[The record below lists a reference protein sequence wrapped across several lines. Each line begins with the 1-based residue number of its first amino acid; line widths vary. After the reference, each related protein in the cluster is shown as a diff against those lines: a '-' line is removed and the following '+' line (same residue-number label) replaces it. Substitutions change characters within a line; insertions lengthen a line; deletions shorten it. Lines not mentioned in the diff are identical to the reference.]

1 MIDKISKE
9 EAMRIAIEESKY
21 NSENNYKNG
30 GPFGAVILKNGEIV
44 SIAHNTVIES
54 KDPTAH
60 AEVNAIR
67 LATKKLNTHDL
78 TGCTLYVNAE
88 PYDLSGYILYTSCEP
103 CPMCLS
109 AIIWANIK
117 EVYYA
122 NTKEEA
128 GNIGFRDDLIYDY
141 IKNRD
146 ENILKT
152 HHVENEK
159 AKEQNNVLGGKSGK
173 ASCNRWK

>member
-9 EAMRIAIEESKY
+9 EAMRIAIEESEY

-88 PYDLSGYILYTSCEP
+88 P

-159 AKEQNNVLGGKSGK
+159 AKEIFEEFKTNENKIMY
-173 ASCNRWK
+173 

>member
-30 GPFGAVILKNGEIV
+30 GLFGAVILKNGEIV
-44 SIAHNTVIES
+44 SVAHNTVIES

-78 TGCTLYVNAE
+78 TGCTLYVNA
-88 PYDLSGYILYTSCEP
+88 EP

-159 AKEQNNVLGGKSGK
+159 AKEIFEEFKTNENKIMY
-173 ASCNRWK
+173 

>member
-9 EAMRIAIEESKY
+9 EAMRIAIEESEY

-30 GPFGAVILKNGEIV
+30 GPFGAVILKDGKIV

-78 TGCTLYVNAE
+78 TGCTLYVNA
-88 PYDLSGYILYTSCEP
+88 EP

-159 AKEQNNVLGGKSGK
+159 AKEIFEEFKTNENKIMY
-173 ASCNRWK
+173 

>member
-21 NSENNYKNG
+21 NSKNNYKNG
-30 GPFGAVILKNGEIV
+30 GPFGAVILKDGKIV

-78 TGCTLYVNAE
+78 TGCTLYVNA
-88 PYDLSGYILYTSCEP
+88 EP

-159 AKEQNNVLGGKSGK
+159 AKEIFEEFKTNENKIMY
-173 ASCNRWK
+173 

>member
-21 NSENNYKNG
+21 NRENNYKTG

-78 TGCTLYVNAE
+78 TGCTLYVNA
-88 PYDLSGYILYTSCEP
+88 EP

-159 AKEQNNVLGGKSGK
+159 AKEIFEEFKTNENKIMY
-173 ASCNRWK
+173 

>member
-1 MIDKISKE
+1 M
-9 EAMRIAIEESKY
+9 
-21 NSENNYKNG
+21 
-30 GPFGAVILKNGEIV
+30 
-44 SIAHNTVIES
+44 
-54 KDPTAH
+54 
-60 AEVNAIR
+60 
-67 LATKKLNTHDL
+67 ATKKLNTHDL
-78 TGCTLYVNAE
+78 TGCTLYVNA
-88 PYDLSGYILYTSCEP
+88 EP

-146 ENILKT
+146 GNILKT

-159 AKEQNNVLGGKSGK
+159 AKEIFEEFKTNENKIMY
-173 ASCNRWK
+173 

>member
-1 MIDKISKE
+1 MINKIAKE
-9 EAMRIAIEESKY
+9 EARRIAIEESKY

-88 PYDLSGYILYTSCEP
+88 P

-159 AKEQNNVLGGKSGK
+159 AKEIFEEFKTNENKIMY
-173 ASCNRWK
+173 